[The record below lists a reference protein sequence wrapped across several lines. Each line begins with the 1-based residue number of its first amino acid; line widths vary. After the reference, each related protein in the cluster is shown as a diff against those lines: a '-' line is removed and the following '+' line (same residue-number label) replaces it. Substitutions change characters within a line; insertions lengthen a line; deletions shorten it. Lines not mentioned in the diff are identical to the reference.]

1 MSKRVSAS
9 ATALP
14 NDGPDL
20 DHAAKPLKYLTSNLR
35 NVCATPFSG
44 VAQSESSNARAEN
57 DLASKGT
64 KSVPLISPTQSVALT
79 RASMGRCFDQVPE
92 NGTRTD
98 EAPQRV
104 ASGNQMPSPAALEA
118 KDLTKSESPVLVKGQ
133 AAEVAI
139 SISGPS
145 SIVKRVTPRHAAS
158 EAKRQENPA
167 LRADTS
173 TKSAS
178 PKRAKAHL
186 PQSLADFH
194 APNENPKQRKTL
206 IRTNGGGLR
215 KPTSIPP
222 DLPDVY
228 AMRTDGDCMVP
239 EILDGQKIIVSKS
252 EEIRRGDTVCLWLK
266 NPSQPKGYSALVK
279 KVAML
284 PPPHVTFPYTEHPES
299 EIVALVFVEQI
310 NPPRAYQF
318 RCDQV
323 LAMHKVIDVQADDGT
338 SVMKAPEPAA
348 PKAAVEQ
355 RPTPYGILEAYKTW
369 LGLELR
375 YLCGEMADDPA
386 IIASNYPS
394 LMNEPDLKKRAD
406 LIERIFSFV
415 GKSGSWHFG
424 RDDKASSRAEFVLNA
439 VGCDW
444 REEG

>member
-9 ATALP
+9 APALP

-20 DHAAKPLKYLTSNLR
+20 DYAAKPLKYLTSNLR
-35 NVCATPFSG
+35 NVCATAKNAA
-44 VAQSESSNARAEN
+44 AQSESSNATAHC
-57 DLASKGT
+57 AVTSKGT
-64 KSVPLISPTQSVALT
+64 KSVLLT
-79 RASMGRCFDQVPE
+79 EAGIPVS
-92 NGTRTD
+92 GTRSPV
-98 EAPQRV
+98 EQAPVIRATAAQSPSMFQTGTSLAPHSGAGEPRSTVKRV
-104 ASGNQMPSPAALEA
+104 APCGTASESQMPSRAALEA
-118 KDLTKSESPVLVKGQ
+118 
-133 AAEVAI
+133 
-139 SISGPS
+139 
-145 SIVKRVTPRHAAS
+145 
-158 EAKRQENPA
+158 EAP
-167 LRADTS
+167 

-186 PQSLADFH
+186 PQSLTDFH
-194 APNENPKQRKTL
+194 APKENPKQRKTL

-215 KPTSIPP
+215 SVAKPTSI
-222 DLPDVY
+222 LPDIPEIY
-228 AMRTDGDCMVP
+228 AMKTDGDCMVP

-266 NPSQPKGYSALVK
+266 NPSQPQGYSALVK

-310 NPPRAYQF
+310 NPLRTYQF
-318 RCDQV
+318 RCDQI

-348 PKAAVEQ
+348 LKPAVEQ
-355 RPTPYGILEAYKTW
+355 SPTPYGILEAYKTW

-394 LMNEPDLKKRAD
+394 LMNEPDVKKRAD